1 MKAIART
8 TDRSYTDMES
18 VRQALTEL
26 ADRNHPA
33 AVPLIRAWMASLFL
47 EGKISAVELA
57 SYGDASECK
66 TGEWLQEA
74 PYSGLI
80 DLPVF
85 GIKSS
90 PEFSVVLPVY
100 NEQENVPELYRRLT
114 DVLEPLGDY
123 EVIFVN
129 DGSSDNSARLVCQ
142 LREQDSRVKLINLS
156 RNFGHQAA
164 VTAGIDHSR
173 GKAVMLLDAD
183 LQDPPELL
191 ADMVAKWREGVD
203 VVYGV
208 RQKRKENI
216 LKRGSYFLFYRLLR
230 VLANIDIPLDSGD
243 FCLMDR
249 VVVEQLKR
257 MPEKNRF
264 LRGLRSWIGYRQVA
278 VPYERQARH
287 AGAPKYT
294 LRKLI
299 KLALDGIFSF
309 SSFPLRLASYLG
321 FLMCFA
327 GAVYLCYGVAVR
339 LISGAPQGWAST
351 IGFIMLLGGTQLM
364 LLGVLGEYV
373 ARIYEESKRRPCY
386 VISEFLN

>member
-1 MKAIART
+1 MATLTRPV
-8 TDRSYTDMES
+8 DRVYVDTEL
-18 VRQALTEL
+18 VRQLLAEL
-26 ADRNHPA
+26 ADRKHPA
-33 AVPLIRAWMASLFL
+33 AEPLLRAWMVSLFL
-47 EGKISAVELA
+47 EGKISVTELA
-57 SYGDASECK
+57 KLGAASEW
-66 TGEWLQEA
+66 GSDEWLRETHL
-74 PYSGLI
+74 S
-80 DLPVF
+80 DLLDKPIARV
-85 GIKSS
+85 SHL
-90 PEFSVVLPVY
+90 PEFSVVLPIF
-100 NEQENVPELYRRLT
+100 NEEENIPELYHRLT
-114 DVLEPLGDY
+114 DVLESLGDY
-123 EVIFVN
+123 EIIFVN
-129 DGSSDNSARLVCQ
+129 DGSSDSSAKLIRQ
-142 LREQDSRVKLINLS
+142 FREQDDRVKLLSFS

-164 VTAGIDHSR
+164 ITAGIDYSR

-191 ADMVAKWREGVD
+191 ADMVAKWREGFD

-208 RQKRKENI
+208 RQKRKENF
-216 LKRGSYFLFYRLLR
+216 LKRGAYFLFYRLLR
-230 VLANIDIPLDSGD
+230 ILANIDIPLDSGD

-249 VVVEQLKR
+249 AVVEQLKL
-257 MPEKNRF
+257 MPERNRF
-264 LRGLRSWIGYRQVA
+264 LRGLRSWIGYQQVA
-278 VPYERQARH
+278 LPYERQARR
-287 AGAPKYT
+287 AGAPKYN